1 LRFTTYSARI
11 CEADPDFAAIA
22 PDLDIIRLGSVKAS
36 QLDEVD
42 RQLLH
47 ALLVAPRASFRV
59 LGAAL
64 GVSDQTIARRYRR
77 LADVAGLRV
86 FGLINGSR
94 AGWTDWIVRLQ
105 AAPGSAQR
113 IADTL
118 AQRPDT
124 RWVRLYSGGTEIV
137 CTLQA
142 RSPEQRNA
150 LFLRGL
156 PGSRHVTAIHAHSIL
171 HVFTPV
177 AYAAYASALS
187 PGQLAA
193 LREAAPEPD
202 PSFEPALSQQ
212 APSQQAPSQQAL
224 SQPAPETGDLWLP
237 SGAPVLRAEDDP
249 LIAELAR
256 DGRTPVAD
264 LAAATHWHE
273 STVRRRIE
281 ELRRAGLLYFDL
293 DIDDVVLGVSV
304 DVMLWLK
311 VEPACLEAAGRAIA
325 AHPEI
330 PFAAATT
337 GTTNLAAS
345 AIFRDTRQLYG
356 YLTTRLAD
364 LPGLQS
370 VESAPIIGTV
380 KRLARSE
387 AAP

>member
-1 LRFTTYSARI
+1 
-11 CEADPDFAAIA
+11 
-22 PDLDIIRLGSVKAS
+22 VKAS

-77 LADVAGLRV
+77 LTGAAGLRV
-86 FGLINGSR
+86 FGLINGPR
-94 AGWTDWIVRLQ
+94 AGWTDWMVRLQ

-124 RWVRLYSGGTEIV
+124 RWVRLYSGGTEII

-177 AYAAYASALS
+177 AYSAYASALS

-193 LREAAPEPD
+193 LREAVPEPD
-202 PSFEPALSQQ
+202 PSEPGRSPQV
-212 APSQQAPSQQAL
+212 
-224 SQPAPETGDLWLP
+224 PAPDTGDFWVP
-237 SGAPVLRAEDDP
+237 SDAPVLRAEDDP

-256 DGRTPVAD
+256 DGRAPVAD

-293 DIDDVVLGVSV
+293 DIDDAVLGVSV
-304 DVMLWLK
+304 NVMLWLK
-311 VEPACLEAAGRAIA
+311 IEPACLEAAGRAIA

-337 GTTNLAAS
+337 GATNLAAS

-387 AAP
+387 AVP

>member
-1 LRFTTYSARI
+1 MRVHHLLSTGLSLQFGDSPSIVLVTGQTTRI
-11 CEADPDFAAIA
+11 QRPSGRISTFIK
-22 PDLDIIRLGSVKAS
+22 LVTVRTS
-36 QLDEVD
+36 QLDDVD

-47 ALLVAPRASFRV
+47 ALVVAPRASFR
-59 LGAAL
+59 LLAAVL

-77 LADVAGLRV
+77 LTEIAGLRV
-86 FGLINGSR
+86 FGLIHGPR
-94 AGWTDWIVRLQ
+94 AGWVDWLVRLQ

-137 CTLQA
+137 CSLQA

-156 PGSRHVTAIHAHSIL
+156 PGSRHVTAITAQSVL

-177 AYAAYASALS
+177 AYVGYVGALS
-187 PGQLAA
+187 DAQLAV
-193 LREAAPEPD
+193 LRDTVPE
-202 PSFEPALSQQ
+202 
-212 APSQQAPSQQAL
+212 APSAPLETA
-224 SQPAPETGDLWLP
+224 PAQGTGDGRSP
-237 SGAPVLRAEDDP
+237 ADAAVLRAEDDP
-249 LIAELAR
+249 LLAELAR
-256 DGRTPVAD
+256 DGRAPIAD

-281 ELRRAGLLYFDL
+281 ELRRAGLLYFD
-293 DIDDVVLGVSV
+293 IDVDDAVLGANVN
-304 DVMLWLK
+304 VMLWLK
-311 VEPACLEAAGRAIA
+311 IEPASLEAAGRTIA
-325 AHPEI
+325 GHPEI

-337 GTTNLAAS
+337 GATNLAAS
-345 AIFRDTRQLYG
+345 AVFRDTRHLYA

-370 VESAPIIGTV
+370 VESAPIISTI
-380 KRLARSE
+380 KRIGRS
-387 AAP
+387 AAAS